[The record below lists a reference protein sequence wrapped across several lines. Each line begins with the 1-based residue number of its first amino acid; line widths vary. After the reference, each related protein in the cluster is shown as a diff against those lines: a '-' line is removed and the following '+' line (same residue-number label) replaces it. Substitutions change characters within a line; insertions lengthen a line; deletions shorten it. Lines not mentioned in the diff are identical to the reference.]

1 MINRRSTKYKI
12 VSVATQMFFEK
23 GIEKT
28 TFKNIADQLNITQPA
43 IYAHFKNKQD
53 IIFHCIDTAF
63 LELQDYLEQKLNVQL
78 GTKERLFNFLFHYFN
93 WAQSQP
99 AQFFILNLINSYADQ
114 DPRAKQLIVKLIMSE
129 LEHIESI
136 LESGLK
142 ENIWTFENQRTLSHL
157 IQSMLHMEG
166 VKLAQRI
173 ENQTLQNVIERFEFF
188 MKPYS
193 MQEQKQEEIK
203 LESENLTQSL
213 DII

>member
-1 MINRRSTKYKI
+1 M
-12 VSVATQMFFEK
+12 
-23 GIEKT
+23 
-28 TFKNIADQLNITQPA
+28 
-43 IYAHFKNKQD
+43 
-53 IIFHCIDTAF
+53 
-63 LELQDYLEQKLNVQL
+63 
-78 GTKERLFNFLFHYFN
+78 
-93 WAQSQP
+93 
-99 AQFFILNLINSYADQ
+99 
-114 DPRAKQLIVKLIMSE
+114 IVKLIMSE